1 MLQRVQSVYL
11 AVAFLFSLVLY
22 IWPIAVFKTM
32 DAKIILF
39 VKGMENNNGDVIMN
53 AYPYLILSGIIS
65 FMILFQIF
73 NYKKRIRQMQTGKVI
88 IVLTVLWYIMGGIYI
103 FNYFK
108 TFDAFLTGRPLIS
121 VFAPLLII
129 VFVILANKSIKK
141 DEDLVRSVDRIR

>member
-1 MLQRVQSVYL
+1 MLQRIQSVYL
-11 AVAFLFSLVLY
+11 FIAFLFSLVSY
-22 IWPIAVFKTM
+22 IWPIAIFKTL
-32 DAKIILF
+32 DTKIILF
-39 VKGMENNNGDVIMN
+39 VKGMENSNGDVIVN

-88 IVLTVLWYIMGGIYI
+88 IILSALWYIMGGVYV

-108 TFDAFLTGRPLIS
+108 TFDVFLTGRPLIS

-129 VFVILANKSIKK
+129 VFIILANKSIKK